1 MKEEK
6 KIEFTQ
12 KWIGDAVKKF
22 LQKEDIYESDMERIR
37 YMRIGDCNFG
47 GLYTIEL
54 STAVPPDPF
63 YTTDGGEEWEPDCET
78 VVIGRFIRLY
88 IDYAKEKPCCYKK
101 SDTGKRFFQLPPY
114 TVWEEFTEQYK
125 GAYEEEYDEEVWDN
139 SADEWEAFE
148 KTILCQTY
156 REKFD
161 DDDAYKEWQRRTD
174 RGIQQDIG
182 LFTGLEVLRHFS
194 AEYQDMTF
202 LRAMPLLRVLEVV
215 ESSFASLEGIDDL
228 ARLKQL
234 CCWFD

>member
-114 TVWEEFTEQYK
+114 TVWKEFKEQYEK
-125 GAYEEEYDEEVWDN
+125 AEEEW
-139 SADEWEAFE
+139 
-148 KTILCQTY
+148 
-156 REKFD
+156 R
-161 DDDAYKEWQRRTD
+161 
-174 RGIQQDIG
+174 
-182 LFTGLEVLRHFS
+182 
-194 AEYQDMTF
+194 
-202 LRAMPLLRVLEVV
+202 
-215 ESSFASLEGIDDL
+215 
-228 ARLKQL
+228 
-234 CCWFD
+234 